1 MADNKKKQDTND
13 AIAKTNFTRKNVE
26 VRSLI
31 DQINKQEI
39 TVGSTMQSF
48 LIQEARE
55 KKQDFNA
62 LPFMRAQRNFTWSKD
77 MCSRFIFAVMILNDP
92 ITDIRLYDTTAD
104 GKFLKCLDG
113 QQRLTTLWMF
123 ISNKFQ
129 LDMSHA
135 DYNKF
140 VLFGEEH
147 SIDELNGKTFSELPQ
162 AWQDRLLNYPQ
173 EVVIF
178 RNCSE
183 EQANGIY
190 KRMSTISKPLKP
202 IEVRKADM
210 SDDIY
215 NLIYHQILNQS
226 WAFHTMTV
234 KACAANF
241 GLDISTQFLAL
252 LHNNTPIA
260 LTRDS
265 IDKAIHDMSNFGIDD
280 EFKEKISETVKF
292 LNQATETMTQNK
304 KTTDESVK
312 NRKGKK
318 ITHYDRYK
326 FPIFKNKTYIVM
338 FLWAG
343 YVAVQKQIDTGKFA
357 EWTVKFFEKPSVL
370 FNKGMASDKGE
381 KPGDLQNVAKRIKAI
396 EIEMDKLNGVVAD
409 VQSQEQVQKII
420 PEDKTN
426 EVKTEE

>member
-1 MADNKKKQDTND
+1 MSDHKKTNSND
-13 AIAKTNFTRKNVE
+13 AITKTNFTRKNVE

-31 DQINKQEI
+31 DQIDKQEI

-48 LIQEARE
+48 LSQIARE
-55 KKQDFNA
+55 NKQEFTP
-62 LPFMRAQRNFTWSKD
+62 LPYMRAQRNFTWNKD
-77 MCSRFIFAVMILNDP
+77 MCSRFIFAVMMLNDP
-92 ITDIRLYDTTAD
+92 ITDIRLYDTSFD
-104 GKFLKCLDG
+104 GKYLKCLDG

-123 ISNKFQ
+123 VKNKFQ

-147 SIDELNGKTFSELPQ
+147 SVDELNGKTFSELPQ
-162 AWQDRLLNYPQ
+162 TWQDRLLNYPQ

-210 SDDIY
+210 SDDVY
-215 NLIYHQILNQS
+215 NLIYQQMLNQA
-226 WAFHTMTV
+226 WAFHTMTI
-234 KACAANF
+234 KAAAANF

-252 LHNNTPIA
+252 LYHNVPIA

-265 IDKAIHDMSNFGIDD
+265 IDKAIHDMSNFGINV
-280 EFKEKISETVKF
+280 EFKNKVKNTIEY
-292 LNQATETMTQNK
+292 LNQATNIMITTK
-304 KTTDESVK
+304 KTLDENTQ
-312 NRKGKK
+312 NRKGKR

-338 FLWAG
+338 FIWAG
-343 YVAVQKQIDTGKFA
+343 YVATQKQIDVNKFA
-357 EWTVKFFEKPSVL
+357 IWTMKFFESPSVL
-370 FNKGMASDKGE
+370 FNKGMATEKGV
-381 KPGDLQNVAKRIKAI
+381 KPGDLENVQKRIKAI
-396 EIEMDKLNGVVAD
+396 DIEMNKLNGA
-409 VQSQEQVQKII
+409 QESSEKKQEANNVNSH
-420 PEDKTN
+420 ESVTN
-426 EVKTEE
+426 TDSKA

>member
-1 MADNKKKQDTND
+1 MTDNKKKQNTND

-48 LIQEARE
+48 LVQEARE
-55 KKQDFNA
+55 KKQEFNA

-92 ITDIRLYDTTAD
+92 ITDIRLYDTTSD

-123 ISNKFQ
+123 INNKFQ

-252 LHNNTPIA
+252 LYSNTPIA

-265 IDKAIHDMSNFGIDD
+265 IDKAIHDMSNFGINDD
-280 EFKEKISETVKF
+280 FKTKTGNTVTF
-292 LNQATETMTQNK
+292 LNKATEIMTQNK
-304 KTTDESVK
+304 KATDESVK

-318 ITHYDRYK
+318 ISHYDRYK

-343 YVAVQKQIDTGKFA
+343 YVAVQNQIDTDKFA
-357 EWTVKFFEKPSVL
+357 DWTIKFFEKPSAL
-370 FNKGMASDKGE
+370 FSRGMASNKGE
-381 KPGDLQNVAKRIKAI
+381 KPGDLQNVEKRMRAI
-396 EIEMDKLNGVVAD
+396 EIEIDKLKGD
-409 VQSQEQVQKII
+409 TIETKSQETSK
-420 PEDKTN
+420 PEESQ
-426 EVKTEE
+426 EVKDIISE